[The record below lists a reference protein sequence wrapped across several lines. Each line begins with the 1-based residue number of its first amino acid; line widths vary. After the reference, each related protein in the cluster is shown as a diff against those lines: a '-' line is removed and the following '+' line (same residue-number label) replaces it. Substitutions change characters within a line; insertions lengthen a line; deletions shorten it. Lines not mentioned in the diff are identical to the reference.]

1 MGCLMHRH
9 VIAVLLGGAA
19 LGCGSWKRVGSKEA
33 PAPGEQLTQLVNV
46 SSFYQRL
53 GRLAAAEPLPFVGT
67 VAFAAGPGD
76 SVITALGLSLENR
89 ALAFQ
94 REGNLFVAR
103 YRVGISFQ
111 QEGAR
116 SVDLTRE
123 EVVRVPTFQET
134 LRADESVLFQQI
146 LRLTPGSYKVTV
158 TVRDASSTA
167 ESRAQG
173 KFVAPSFSAG
183 STSAPILAY
192 QATGRGALT
201 DPLSVVLNSRGA
213 VGYGADTLLAYVE
226 GYSFPGP
233 ATVPFRVLDER
244 QNVVYTDS
252 LRFRGGRP
260 VESQVIRLA
269 PDSIS
274 LGELKLLVGTLPNER
289 SVSALVSFSQAWVI
303 TNFNE
308 MLDLL
313 RYFGHGSRV
322 NAMRKAPAAERSRL
336 WREFYA
342 ETDPSKI
349 TPENEALNQYFGRI
363 SAANSRFTDEG
374 VAGWRTDRGEV
385 FIALGPPDE
394 TIETSPGTAGRV
406 VRWTYLSYR
415 LSLFFQDE
423 TGFGRLRLTPGSR
436 AEFERTLNRVRRQS

>member
-1 MGCLMHRH
+1 MRRH
-9 VIAVLLGGAA
+9 VIAVLLGGSA
-19 LGCGSWKRVGSKEA
+19 LGCGSWKRVGSQDGPA
-33 PAPGEQLTQLVNV
+33 PADQLSQLVNV
-46 SSFYQRL
+46 SSFYKRL

-67 VAFAAGPGD
+67 VAFVAGPAD
-76 SVITALGLSLENR
+76 SVITIIGLSLENR

-103 YRVGISFQ
+103 YRVSISFQ
-111 QEGAR
+111 REGAR
-116 SVDLTRE
+116 SVDLTRDE
-123 EVVRVPTFQET
+123 IVRVPTFQET
-134 LRADESVLFQQI
+134 LRAEESVLFQQI
-146 LRLTPGSYKVTV
+146 LRLTAGTYKVSV
-158 TVRDASSTA
+158 TVRDAGSTA

-173 KFVAPSFSAG
+173 DYTAPTFSPG

-192 QATGRGALT
+192 QATGRGSRS
-201 DPLSVVLNSRGA
+201 DPLSLVLNSRGA

-226 GYSFPGP
+226 GYGFPAP
-233 ATVPFRVLDER
+233 ATVPFQVLDDQ
-244 QNVVYTDS
+244 QNVVYSDS
-252 LRFRGGRP
+252 LRFRGNRP

-274 LGELKLLVGTLPNER
+274 LGELKLTVGTGPDSQ

-303 TNFNE
+303 TNFDE

-313 RYFGHGSRV
+313 RYFGHDPRV
-322 NAMRKAPAAERSRL
+322 STMRKAPASERSRL

-342 ETDPSKI
+342 ETDPNKA

-363 SAANSRFTDEG
+363 SAANARFTDEG

-385 FIALGPPDE
+385 FINLGPPDE
-394 TIETSPGTAGRV
+394 SIETTPGTAGRV
-406 VRWTYLSYR
+406 VRWTYLSHR

-436 AEFERTLNRVRRQS
+436 AEFERTLNRVRRQG